1 MAKLLA
7 LACVL
12 FFALAGGAQACPP
25 GTVFSNFGE
34 NCHWIGRGKDE
45 AVKCTVKQG
54 ACPSGSVT
62 KHSSQT
68 KRDVCCPTVA
78 ARGPTPIC
86 RIDGTAPFCAG
97 SCRPGERE
105 AGRFA
110 TKTMGCVTGSKVRCC
125 R

>member
-1 MAKLLA
+1 MAKLCA

-12 FFALAGGAQACPP
+12 FFALAGGAEACPA
-25 GTVFSNFGE
+25 GTVFSHFGE
-34 NCHWIGRGKDE
+34 NCHWKGRGRDE
-45 AVKCTVKQG
+45 AAKCTVKRG
-54 ACPSGSVT
+54 ACPAGS
-62 KHSSQT
+62 KRMHSRET

-78 ARGPTPIC
+78 ARKPTPMC

-97 SCRPGERE
+97 SCWRGERE

-110 TKTMGCVTGSKVRCC
+110 KGTMGCVTGQKVRCC